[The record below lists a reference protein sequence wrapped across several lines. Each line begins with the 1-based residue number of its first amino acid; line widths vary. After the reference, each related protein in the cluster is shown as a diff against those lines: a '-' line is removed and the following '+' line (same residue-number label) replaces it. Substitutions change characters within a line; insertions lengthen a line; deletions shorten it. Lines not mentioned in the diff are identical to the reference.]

1 MIQVDAETFITNMD
15 ITYLVCVKVKAYI
28 NLLCNIVYADV
39 LQWKCL
45 KQKKKKATQT

>member
-39 LQWKCL
+39 L
-45 KQKKKKATQT
+45 